1 MAWSYDL
8 LDDTEKTVLQRCSVF
23 AGGFDLQSACTV
35 AGSGDLDEYAVL
47 EVLDA
52 LVRKSLLIADR
63 SSERTRFSMLETI
76 RQFAEEQ
83 LVASGEAMNVRSAQS
98 RYFAGREA
106 DVLPL
111 RDSPSQREGQA
122 YGEEPYPTWRPSRD
136 WGQSWKYA
144 ALTMTAALLIVVG
157 IVIVDAVLTWQH
169 HSTPS
174 ASHTASS
181 WPENYTNPP
190 TPTYMPPTVTVP
202 PSTVTVSPSPTYT
215 PPSSAY
221 TPPPTSYPSSSC
233 STLHEQARIDAPVI
247 AAQAVGYWLPQISS
261 KQPGLHA
268 EGRIWDC
275 AAIWTEHASMRTSYN
290 AKLMYSG
297 DWPATFKRAD
307 FWVTIAGTTYAT
319 QSDAQGWCYLHN
331 MDADHCF
338 PVSIKG

>member
-1 MAWSYDL
+1 MTTYDDETRL
-8 LDDTEKTVLQRCSVF
+8 NDTE
-23 AGGFDLQSACTV
+23 
-35 AGSGDLDEYAVL
+35 YADY
-47 EVLDA
+47 DA
-52 LVRKSLLIADR
+52 ECDT
-63 SSERTRFSMLETI
+63 EFGP
-76 RQFAEEQ
+76 QY
-83 LVASGEAMNVRSAQS
+83 S
-98 RYFAGREA
+98 R
-106 DVLPL
+106 
-111 RDSPSQREGQA
+111 QA
-122 YGEEPYPTWRPSRD
+122 YSEEPYPTWRPSRD

-157 IVIVDAVLTWQH
+157 IVIVVAVLTWQH

-174 ASHTASS
+174 ASHTTSS

-190 TPTYMPPTVTVP
+190 TPTYMPPQTVTVP

-221 TPPPTSYPSSSC
+221 TPPPTPYPSYPSSAC

-261 KQPGLHA
+261 KQPGLPA

-275 AAIWTEHASMRTSYN
+275 AAIWAEHASMRTSYN
-290 AKLMYSG
+290 AKLLYSG
-297 DWPATFKRAD
+297 DWPSTFKRAD

-338 PVSIKG
+338 PVFIKG